1 MRLTKNAKKVL
12 AATLSMALVVSG
24 VTVGTKQA
32 KAADALKWTGSFT
45 MGTAWEG
52 KAVEVKT
59 DAGSTIE
66 IKGNEYNSFEAD
78 FKVDLSSFSNPVITV
93 VATATTD
100 GEEHSYAVCK
110 ATENWSPVYAGVND
124 GKNSA
129 GEDAVVAASETTISG
144 KLDKS
149 VTDYVIT
156 AQGRTVSSITITD
169 DGTTPDTSATT
180 APADATATPVV
191 STNPTAAPVAAKG
204 SMDKFSVNFNYVA
217 DDTWAESIWEGTP
230 VEVTGNGSYS
240 ISYTAKSATQSI
252 FMLFLETNLYKG
264 ALKDGFSMVAT
275 DVTVGSK
282 NYKVS
287 DNGGWCFKDEKEDE
301 QYRYNIVNPYNG
313 PKKAD
318 GLTDLTEGQEKKINE
333 IGTVPVAAGDVVTV
347 YFTVKGMNSDN
358 AGATAAPGGV
368 PAQTAAPE
376 ATVTP
381 GVTTAP
387 AVTAA
392 PAETTAPT
400 TAPSEA
406 TPTPDVA
413 QTPAP
418 DNTDD
423 PDDNTEEAEAS
434 LTVAKKTVSIKAG
447 KSVTVKYTA
456 TNADGDAVKA
466 KATSANKKVAKVKVS
481 SKKAIKI
488 TVPKNVKKGKKAVV
502 TVKAAGKT
510 AKIKVKV
517 K

>member
-1 MRLTKNAKKVL
+1 MRLTKNVKKIL

-52 KAVEVKT
+52 KAIEVKT
-59 DAGSTIE
+59 DEGSTIE
-66 IKGNEYNSFEAD
+66 IKGNDYNNFEAD
-78 FKVDLSSFSNPVITV
+78 FKVDLSAFTDPVITV
-93 VATATTD
+93 TATEASD
-100 GEEHSYAVCK
+100 GAVHNFAVCN
-110 ATENWSPVYAGVND
+110 ANNWSPVYAGVNENNGGVPAD
-124 GKNSA
+124 TK
-129 GEDAVVAASETTISG
+129 TITG
-144 KLDKS
+144 KLDKA

-156 AQGRTVSSITITD
+156 AQGRTVSNITITD
-169 DGTTPDTSATT
+169 GGTATDMPAAPSATPEATPAVTTPSTNTPSEIKWTGSFTMGTSYEAKAIEVKTDEGSTIEIKGNDYNNFEADFKVDLSAFTDPVITVTATE
-180 APADATATPVV
+180 ASDGAVHNFAVCNANNWSPVYAGVNENNGGVPADTKTITGKLDKAVTDYVITAQGRTV
-191 STNPTAAPVAAKG
+191 SNIT
-204 SMDKFSVNFNYVA
+204 
-217 DDTWAESIWEGTP
+217 I
-230 VEVTGNGSYS
+230 
-240 ISYTAKSATQSI
+240 
-252 FMLFLETNLYKG
+252 
-264 ALKDGFSMVAT
+264 T
-275 DVTVGSK
+275 D
-282 NYKVS
+282 
-287 DNGGWCFKDEKEDE
+287 
-301 QYRYNIVNPYNG
+301 
-313 PKKAD
+313 
-318 GLTDLTEGQEKKINE
+318 
-333 IGTVPVAAGDVVTV
+333 
-347 YFTVKGMNSDN
+347 
-358 AGATAAPGGV
+358 GGV

-381 GVTTAP
+381 DVTTAP

-406 TPTPDVA
+406 TPTPDAV

-423 PDDNTEEAEAS
+423 TDNTDEAEAS

-456 TNADGDAVKA
+456 INADGDAVKA

>member
-1 MRLTKNAKKVL
+1 MRLTKNVKKIL

-52 KAVEVKT
+52 KAIEVKT
-59 DAGSTIE
+59 DEGSTIE
-66 IKGNEYNSFEAD
+66 IKGNDYNNFEAD
-78 FKVDLSSFSNPVITV
+78 FKVDLSAFTDPVITV
-93 VATATTD
+93 TATEASD
-100 GEEHSYAVCK
+100 GAVHNFAVCN
-110 ATENWSPVYAGVND
+110 ANNWSPVYAGVNEND
-124 GKNSA
+124 GGVPADTK
-129 GEDAVVAASETTISG
+129 TITG
-144 KLDKS
+144 KLDKA

-156 AQGRTVSSITITD
+156 AQGRTVSNITITD
-169 DGTTPDTSATT
+169 GGTATDMPAAPSATPEATPAVTTPSTNTPSEIKWTGSFTMGTSYEAKAIEVKTDEGSTIEIKGNDYNNFEADFKVDLSAFTDPVITVTATE
-180 APADATATPVV
+180 ASDGAVHNFAVCNANNWSPVYAGVNENDGGVPADTKTITGKLDKAVTDYVITAQGRTV
-191 STNPTAAPVAAKG
+191 SNIT
-204 SMDKFSVNFNYVA
+204 
-217 DDTWAESIWEGTP
+217 I
-230 VEVTGNGSYS
+230 
-240 ISYTAKSATQSI
+240 
-252 FMLFLETNLYKG
+252 
-264 ALKDGFSMVAT
+264 T
-275 DVTVGSK
+275 D
-282 NYKVS
+282 
-287 DNGGWCFKDEKEDE
+287 
-301 QYRYNIVNPYNG
+301 
-313 PKKAD
+313 
-318 GLTDLTEGQEKKINE
+318 
-333 IGTVPVAAGDVVTV
+333 
-347 YFTVKGMNSDN
+347 
-358 AGATAAPGGV
+358 GGV

-406 TPTPDVA
+406 TPTPDAV

-423 PDDNTEEAEAS
+423 TDNTDEEEAS

-456 TNADGDAVKA
+456 INADGDAVKA

>member
-1 MRLTKNAKKVL
+1 MRLTKNVKKIL

-52 KAVEVKT
+52 KAIEVKT
-59 DAGSTIE
+59 DEGSTIE
-66 IKGNEYNSFEAD
+66 IKGNDYNNFEAD
-78 FKVDLSSFSNPVITV
+78 FKVDLSAFTDPVITV
-93 VATATTD
+93 TATEASD
-100 GEEHSYAVCK
+100 GAVHNFAVCH
-110 ATENWSPVYAGVND
+110 ANNWSPVYAGVNEND
-124 GKNSA
+124 GGVPADTK
-129 GEDAVVAASETTISG
+129 TITG
-144 KLDKS
+144 KLDKT

-156 AQGRTVSSITITD
+156 AQGRTVSNITITD
-169 DGTTPDTSATT
+169 GGTATDLPAAPSATPEATPAVTTPPTNTPSEIKWTGSFTMGTSYEAKAIEVKTDEGSTIEIKGNDYNNFEADFKVDLSAFTDPVITVTATE
-180 APADATATPVV
+180 ASDGAVHNFAVCHANNWSPVYAGVNENDGGVPADTKTITGKLDKTVTDYVITAQGRTV
-191 STNPTAAPVAAKG
+191 SNIT
-204 SMDKFSVNFNYVA
+204 
-217 DDTWAESIWEGTP
+217 I
-230 VEVTGNGSYS
+230 
-240 ISYTAKSATQSI
+240 
-252 FMLFLETNLYKG
+252 
-264 ALKDGFSMVAT
+264 T
-275 DVTVGSK
+275 D
-282 NYKVS
+282 
-287 DNGGWCFKDEKEDE
+287 
-301 QYRYNIVNPYNG
+301 
-313 PKKAD
+313 
-318 GLTDLTEGQEKKINE
+318 
-333 IGTVPVAAGDVVTV
+333 
-347 YFTVKGMNSDN
+347 
-358 AGATAAPGGV
+358 GGV

-406 TPTPDVA
+406 TPTPDAV

-423 PDDNTEEAEAS
+423 TDNTDEEEAS

-456 TNADGDAVKA
+456 INADGDAVKA

>member
-45 MGTAWEG
+45 MGTSYEA
-52 KAVEVKT
+52 KAIEVKT
-59 DAGSTIE
+59 DEGSTIE
-66 IKGNEYNSFEAD
+66 IKGNDYNNFEAD
-78 FKVDLSSFSNPVITV
+78 FKVDLSAFTDPVITV
-93 VATATTD
+93 TATEASD
-100 GEEHSYAVCK
+100 GAVHNFAVCN
-110 ATENWSPVYAGVND
+110 ANNWSPVYAGVNENNGGVPAD
-124 GKNSA
+124 TK
-129 GEDAVVAASETTISG
+129 TITG
-144 KLDKS
+144 KLDKA

-156 AQGRTVSSITITD
+156 AQGRTVSNITITD
-169 DGTTPDTSATT
+169 GGAATDLPAAPSAT
-180 APADATATPVV
+180 PEATATPAVTTP
-191 STNPTAAPVAAKG
+191 STNTPSEIKWTGSFTMGASYEAKAIEVKTDEGSTIEIKGNDYNNFEADFKVDLSAFTNPVITVTATEASDGAVHNFAVCNANNWSPVYAG
-204 SMDKFSVNFNYVA
+204 VNEN
-217 DDTWAESIWEGTP
+217 
-230 VEVTGNGSYS
+230 N
-240 ISYTAKSATQSI
+240 
-252 FMLFLETNLYKG
+252 
-264 ALKDGFSMVAT
+264 
-275 DVTVGSK
+275 
-282 NYKVS
+282 
-287 DNGGWCFKDEKEDE
+287 
-301 QYRYNIVNPYNG
+301 
-313 PKKAD
+313 
-318 GLTDLTEGQEKKINE
+318 
-333 IGTVPVAAGDVVTV
+333 
-347 YFTVKGMNSDN
+347 
-358 AGATAAPGGV
+358 GGV
-368 PAQTAAPE
+368 PADTKTITGKLDKAVTDYVITAQGRTVSNITITDGGAPVQTAAPE

-387 AVTAA
+387 AVSAA

-400 TAPSEA
+400 AEP

>member
-1 MRLTKNAKKVL
+1 
-12 AATLSMALVVSG
+12 
-24 VTVGTKQA
+24 
-32 KAADALKWTGSFT
+32 

-52 KAVEVKT
+52 KAIEVKT
-59 DAGSTIE
+59 DEGSTIE
-66 IKGNEYNSFEAD
+66 IKGNDYNNFEAD
-78 FKVDLSSFSNPVITV
+78 FKVDLSAFTDPVITV
-93 VATATTD
+93 TATEASD
-100 GEEHSYAVCK
+100 GAVHNFAVCN
-110 ATENWSPVYAGVND
+110 ANNWSPVYAGVNENNGGVPAD
-124 GKNSA
+124 TK
-129 GEDAVVAASETTISG
+129 TITG
-144 KLDKS
+144 KLDKA

-156 AQGRTVSSITITD
+156 AQGRTVSNITITD
-169 DGTTPDTSATT
+169 
-180 APADATATPVV
+180 
-191 STNPTAAPVAAKG
+191 
-204 SMDKFSVNFNYVA
+204 
-217 DDTWAESIWEGTP
+217 
-230 VEVTGNGSYS
+230 
-240 ISYTAKSATQSI
+240 
-252 FMLFLETNLYKG
+252 
-264 ALKDGFSMVAT
+264 
-275 DVTVGSK
+275 
-282 NYKVS
+282 
-287 DNGGWCFKDEKEDE
+287 
-301 QYRYNIVNPYNG
+301 
-313 PKKAD
+313 
-318 GLTDLTEGQEKKINE
+318 
-333 IGTVPVAAGDVVTV
+333 
-347 YFTVKGMNSDN
+347 
-358 AGATAAPGGV
+358 GGV

-406 TPTPDVA
+406 TPTPDAV

-423 PDDNTEEAEAS
+423 TDNTDEEEAS

-456 TNADGDAVKA
+456 INADGDAVKA

>member
-1 MRLTKNAKKVL
+1 MRLTKNVKKIL

-32 KAADALKWTGSFT
+32 KAADALKWTGSFA
-45 MGTAWEG
+45 MEIDYAA
-52 KAVEVKT
+52 KATEVKT

-66 IKGNEYNSFEAD
+66 LKGNDYNSLGID
-78 FKVDLSSFSNPVITV
+78 FKADLSAFTDPVVTV
-93 VATATTD
+93 IATETTD
-100 GEEHSYAVCK
+100 GAAHNFAVCK
-110 ATENWSPVYAGVND
+110 GDWSVAYAGNNEDSV
-124 GKNSA
+124 GVPSA
-129 GEDAVVAASETTISG
+129 TTTITG

-149 VTDYVIT
+149 VSEYVIT
-156 AQGRTVSSITITD
+156 APGRTVSSVTITD
-169 DGTTPDTSATT
+169 GGTTPDTSATT

-191 STNPTAAPVAAKG
+191 STDPTAAPVAAKG

-240 ISYTAKSATQSI
+240 ISYTATSATQSI

-358 AGATAAPGGV
+358 AGATATPGGV

-387 AVTAA
+387 AVTAV

-406 TPTPDVA
+406 TPTPDAV

-423 PDDNTEEAEAS
+423 TDNTDEEEAS

>member
-1 MRLTKNAKKVL
+1 MRLTKNVKKIL

-52 KAVEVKT
+52 KAIEVKT
-59 DAGSTIE
+59 DEGSTIE
-66 IKGNEYNSFEAD
+66 IKGNDYNNFEAD
-78 FKVDLSSFSNPVITV
+78 FKVDLSAFTDPVITV
-93 VATATTD
+93 TATEASD
-100 GEEHSYAVCK
+100 GAVHNFAVCN
-110 ATENWSPVYAGVND
+110 ANNWSPVYAGVNEND
-124 GKNSA
+124 GGVPADTK
-129 GEDAVVAASETTISG
+129 TITG
-144 KLDKS
+144 KLDKT

-156 AQGRTVSSITITD
+156 AQGRTVSNITITD
-169 DGTTPDTSATT
+169 GGTATDLPAAPSATPEATPAVTTPSTNTPSEIKWTGSFTMGTAWEGKAIEVKTDEGSTIEIKGNDYNNFEADFKVDLSAFTDPVITVT
-180 APADATATPVV
+180 ATEASDGAVHNFAVCNANNWSPVYAGVNENNGGVPADTKTITGKLDKAVTDYVITAQGRTV
-191 STNPTAAPVAAKG
+191 SNIT
-204 SMDKFSVNFNYVA
+204 
-217 DDTWAESIWEGTP
+217 I
-230 VEVTGNGSYS
+230 
-240 ISYTAKSATQSI
+240 
-252 FMLFLETNLYKG
+252 
-264 ALKDGFSMVAT
+264 T
-275 DVTVGSK
+275 D
-282 NYKVS
+282 
-287 DNGGWCFKDEKEDE
+287 
-301 QYRYNIVNPYNG
+301 
-313 PKKAD
+313 
-318 GLTDLTEGQEKKINE
+318 
-333 IGTVPVAAGDVVTV
+333 
-347 YFTVKGMNSDN
+347 
-358 AGATAAPGGV
+358 GGV

-406 TPTPDVA
+406 TPTPDAV

-423 PDDNTEEAEAS
+423 TDNTDEEEAS

-456 TNADGDAVKA
+456 INADGDAVKA

>member
-1 MRLTKNAKKVL
+1 MRLTKNVKKIL

-52 KAVEVKT
+52 KAIEVKT
-59 DAGSTIE
+59 DEGSTIE
-66 IKGNEYNSFEAD
+66 IKGNDYNNFEAD
-78 FKVDLSSFSNPVITV
+78 FKVDLSAFTDPVITV
-93 VATATTD
+93 TATEASD
-100 GEEHSYAVCK
+100 GAVHNFAVCN
-110 ATENWSPVYAGVND
+110 ANNWSPVYAGVNENNGGVPAD
-124 GKNSA
+124 TK
-129 GEDAVVAASETTISG
+129 TITG
-144 KLDKS
+144 KLDKA

-156 AQGRTVSSITITD
+156 AQGRTVSNITITD
-169 DGTTPDTSATT
+169 GGTATDLPAAPSATPEATPAVTTPSTNTPSEIKWTGSFTMGTAWEGKAIEVKTDEGSTIEIKGNDYNNFEADFKVDLSAFTDPVITVT
-180 APADATATPVV
+180 ATEASDGAVHNFAVCNANNWSPVYAGVNENNGGVPADTKTITGKLDKAVTDYVITAQGRTV
-191 STNPTAAPVAAKG
+191 SNIT
-204 SMDKFSVNFNYVA
+204 
-217 DDTWAESIWEGTP
+217 I
-230 VEVTGNGSYS
+230 
-240 ISYTAKSATQSI
+240 
-252 FMLFLETNLYKG
+252 
-264 ALKDGFSMVAT
+264 T
-275 DVTVGSK
+275 D
-282 NYKVS
+282 
-287 DNGGWCFKDEKEDE
+287 
-301 QYRYNIVNPYNG
+301 
-313 PKKAD
+313 
-318 GLTDLTEGQEKKINE
+318 
-333 IGTVPVAAGDVVTV
+333 
-347 YFTVKGMNSDN
+347 
-358 AGATAAPGGV
+358 GGV

-406 TPTPDVA
+406 TPTPDAV

-423 PDDNTEEAEAS
+423 TDNTDEEEAS

-456 TNADGDAVKA
+456 INADGDAVKA

>member
-45 MGTAWEG
+45 MGTSYEA
-52 KAVEVKT
+52 KAIEVKT
-59 DAGSTIE
+59 DEGSTIE
-66 IKGNEYNSFEAD
+66 IKGNDYNNFEAD
-78 FKVDLSSFSNPVITV
+78 FKVDLSAFTDPVITV
-93 VATATTD
+93 TATEASD
-100 GEEHSYAVCK
+100 GAVHNFAVCN
-110 ATENWSPVYAGVND
+110 ANNWSPVYAGVNENNGGVPAD
-124 GKNSA
+124 TK
-129 GEDAVVAASETTISG
+129 TITG
-144 KLDKS
+144 KLDKA

-156 AQGRTVSSITITD
+156 AQGRTVSNITITD
-169 DGTTPDTSATT
+169 GS
-180 APADATATPVV
+180 
-191 STNPTAAPVAAKG
+191 APV
-204 SMDKFSVNFNYVA
+204 
-217 DDTWAESIWEGTP
+217 
-230 VEVTGNGSYS
+230 
-240 ISYTAKSATQSI
+240 
-252 FMLFLETNLYKG
+252 
-264 ALKDGFSMVAT
+264 
-275 DVTVGSK
+275 
-282 NYKVS
+282 
-287 DNGGWCFKDEKEDE
+287 
-301 QYRYNIVNPYNG
+301 
-313 PKKAD
+313 
-318 GLTDLTEGQEKKINE
+318 
-333 IGTVPVAAGDVVTV
+333 
-347 YFTVKGMNSDN
+347 
-358 AGATAAPGGV
+358 
-368 PAQTAAPE
+368 QTAAPE

-387 AVTAA
+387 AVSAA

-400 TAPSEA
+400 AEP

>member
-45 MGTAWEG
+45 MGTSYEA
-52 KAVEVKT
+52 KAIEVKT
-59 DAGSTIE
+59 DEGSTIE
-66 IKGNEYNSFEAD
+66 IKGNDYNNFEAD
-78 FKVDLSSFSNPVITV
+78 FKADLSAFTDPVITV
-93 VATATTD
+93 TATEASD
-100 GEEHSYAVCK
+100 GAVHNFAVCN
-110 ATENWSPVYAGVND
+110 ANNWSPVYAGVNEND
-124 GKNSA
+124 GGVPADTK
-129 GEDAVVAASETTISG
+129 TITG
-144 KLDKS
+144 KLDKA

-169 DGTTPDTSATT
+169 GGAGTDLPAVPSAT
-180 APADATATPVV
+180 PEATATPAVTTPSANTPSEIKWTGSFTMGTSYEAKAIEV
-191 STNPTAAPVAAKG
+191 KTDEGSTIEIKG
-204 SMDKFSVNFNYVA
+204 NDYNNFEA
-217 DDTWAESIWEGTP
+217 D
-230 VEVTGNGSYS
+230 
-240 ISYTAKSATQSI
+240 
-252 FMLFLETNLYKG
+252 F
-264 ALKDGFSMVAT
+264 
-275 DVTVGSK
+275 
-282 NYKVS
+282 
-287 DNGGWCFKDEKEDE
+287 
-301 QYRYNIVNPYNG
+301 
-313 PKKAD
+313 KAD
-318 GLTDLTEGQEKKINE
+318 LSAFTDPVITVTATEASDGAVHNFAVCNANNWSPVYAGVNE
-333 IGTVPVAAGDVVTV
+333 ND
-347 YFTVKGMNSDN
+347 
-358 AGATAAPGGV
+358 GGV
-368 PAQTAAPE
+368 PADTKTITGKLDKAVTDYVITAQGRTVSSITITDGGAAPVQTAAPE

-381 GVTTAP
+381 GATTAP
-387 AVTAA
+387 AVSAA

-400 TAPSEA
+400 TEP

-423 PDDNTEEAEAS
+423 PDDNTEESEAS

-488 TVPKNVKKGKKAVV
+488 TVPKNAKKGKKAVV

-510 AKIKVKV
+510 AKINVKV

>member
-1 MRLTKNAKKVL
+1 MRLTKNVKKIL

-52 KAVEVKT
+52 KAIEVKT
-59 DAGSTIE
+59 DEGSTIE
-66 IKGNEYNSFEAD
+66 IKGNDYNNFEAD
-78 FKVDLSSFSNPVITV
+78 FKVDLSAFTDPVITV
-93 VATATTD
+93 TATEASD
-100 GEEHSYAVCK
+100 GAVHNFAVCN
-110 ATENWSPVYAGVND
+110 ANNWSPVYAGVNEND
-124 GKNSA
+124 GGVPADTK
-129 GEDAVVAASETTISG
+129 TITG
-144 KLDKS
+144 KLDKT

-156 AQGRTVSSITITD
+156 AQGRTVSNITITD
-169 DGTTPDTSATT
+169 GGTATDMPAAPSATPEATPAVTTPSTNTPSEIKWTGSFTMGTSYEAKAIEVKTDEGSTIEIKGNDYNNFEADFKVDLSAFTDPVITVTATE
-180 APADATATPVV
+180 ASDGAVHNFAVCNANNWSPVYAGVNENNGGVPADTKTITGKLDKAVTDYVITAQGRTV
-191 STNPTAAPVAAKG
+191 SNIT
-204 SMDKFSVNFNYVA
+204 
-217 DDTWAESIWEGTP
+217 I
-230 VEVTGNGSYS
+230 
-240 ISYTAKSATQSI
+240 
-252 FMLFLETNLYKG
+252 
-264 ALKDGFSMVAT
+264 T
-275 DVTVGSK
+275 D
-282 NYKVS
+282 
-287 DNGGWCFKDEKEDE
+287 
-301 QYRYNIVNPYNG
+301 
-313 PKKAD
+313 
-318 GLTDLTEGQEKKINE
+318 
-333 IGTVPVAAGDVVTV
+333 
-347 YFTVKGMNSDN
+347 
-358 AGATAAPGGV
+358 GGV

-381 GVTTAP
+381 DVTTAP

-406 TPTPDVA
+406 TPTPDAV

-423 PDDNTEEAEAS
+423 TDNTDEAEAS

-456 TNADGDAVKA
+456 INADGDAVKA

>member
-1 MRLTKNAKKVL
+1 MRLTKNVKKIL

-52 KAVEVKT
+52 KAIEVKT
-59 DAGSTIE
+59 DEGSTIE
-66 IKGNEYNSFEAD
+66 IKGNDYNNFEAD
-78 FKVDLSSFSNPVITV
+78 FKVDLSAFTDPVITV
-93 VATATTD
+93 TATEASD
-100 GEEHSYAVCK
+100 GAVHNFAVCN
-110 ATENWSPVYAGVND
+110 ANNWSPVYAGVNEND
-124 GKNSA
+124 GGVPADTK
-129 GEDAVVAASETTISG
+129 TITG
-144 KLDKS
+144 KLDKA

-156 AQGRTVSSITITD
+156 AQGRTVSNITITD
-169 DGTTPDTSATT
+169 GGTATDLPAAPSATPEATPAVTTPSTNTPSEIKWTGSFTMGTAWEGKAIEVKTDEGSTIEIKGNDYNNFEADFKVDLSAFTDPVITVT
-180 APADATATPVV
+180 ATEASDGAVHNFAVCNANNWSPVYAGVNENDGGVPADTKTITGKLDKAVTDYVITAQGRTV
-191 STNPTAAPVAAKG
+191 SNIT
-204 SMDKFSVNFNYVA
+204 
-217 DDTWAESIWEGTP
+217 I
-230 VEVTGNGSYS
+230 
-240 ISYTAKSATQSI
+240 
-252 FMLFLETNLYKG
+252 
-264 ALKDGFSMVAT
+264 T
-275 DVTVGSK
+275 D
-282 NYKVS
+282 
-287 DNGGWCFKDEKEDE
+287 
-301 QYRYNIVNPYNG
+301 
-313 PKKAD
+313 
-318 GLTDLTEGQEKKINE
+318 
-333 IGTVPVAAGDVVTV
+333 
-347 YFTVKGMNSDN
+347 
-358 AGATAAPGGV
+358 GGV

-406 TPTPDVA
+406 TPTPDAV

-423 PDDNTEEAEAS
+423 TDNTDEEEAS

-456 TNADGDAVKA
+456 INADGDAVKA